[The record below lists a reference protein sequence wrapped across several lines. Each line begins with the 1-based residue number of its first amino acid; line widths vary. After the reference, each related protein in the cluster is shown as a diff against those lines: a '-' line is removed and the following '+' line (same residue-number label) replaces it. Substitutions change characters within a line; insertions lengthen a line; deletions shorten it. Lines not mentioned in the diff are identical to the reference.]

1 MLLNFYPG
9 PSKIYPEVRQYLTDA
24 YDSGIMAIPHRSE
37 TFMQLM
43 RATVTDLKKKM
54 NIPQD
59 YYIFFT
65 SSATE
70 CWEIIAQS
78 FTFSQFTHRIRALGP
93 RWTGRAKV
101 HRRPVEEPRWTPLAE
116 ARHNTTTHSGREES

>member
-24 YDSGIMAIPHRSE
+24 FDSGIMAIPHRSE

-43 RATVTDLKKKM
+43 RATVTNLKKKL

-65 SSATE
+65 SSAT
-70 CWEIIAQS
+70 
-78 FTFSQFTHRIRALGP
+78 
-93 RWTGRAKV
+93 
-101 HRRPVEEPRWTPLAE
+101 
-116 ARHNTTTHSGREES
+116 